1 MRIPLPAAPARR
13 RPPGAWEET
22 GSALGRNWIRPG
34 KKLNPPWEKIGSAP
48 GRNWIR
54 PGKKLDQPREE
65 IGSAL
70 GRNWISPG
78 KKLDQPWEKLDRGS
92 NFLKNGSNL

>member
-13 RPPGAWEET
+13 RPPAARRVGKNWIRTVKKLDPHWEEI
-22 GSALGRNWIRPG
+22 GSALG
-34 KKLNPPWEKIGSAP
+34 ED
-48 GRNWIR
+48 WIR
-54 PGKKLDQPREE
+54 PGKKLDQPWQE

-70 GRNWISPG
+70 ARNWISPG